1 MPIDL
6 TFLAFGLVVL
16 TAYAVQ
22 TMIGFGSM
30 ILCVTLG
37 ALLMPLPQVLAL
49 AVPVSLLQTGYI
61 ITRHR
66 SAIRFRLLLLE
77 VLPLMVAGAA
87 LSIWLLGDL
96 KAPWLKPAF
105 GGLVLVL
112 SLRELWTRL
121 RRLRPQ
127 HAEAADVSKVAQTG
141 ALFGAGVVHGLFA
154 TGGPLLVYAI
164 GRRKLSKGEFRSTV
178 TAVWFVLNLALVV
191 VYFRAGRLGGDMLA
205 PLLTLVPAVGVGIV
219 AGEVL
224 HHKIDEERFRVVLF
238 VLLAVAAI
246 ALILR

>member
-22 TMIGFGSM
+22 TMIGFGSV

-61 ITRHR
+61 IARHR

-96 KAPWLKPAF
+96 KAPWLRPAF
-105 GGLVLVL
+105 GGLVLAL

-121 RRLRPQ
+121 RPQ
-127 HAEAADVSKVAQTG
+127 ASSGGDVSKVAQTG

-191 VYFRAGRLGGDMLA
+191 VYFRAGRLGGDMVA
-205 PLLTLVPAVGVGIV
+205 PLLTLVPAVGAGIV
-219 AGEVL
+219 AGEAL
-224 HHKIDEERFRVVLF
+224 HHRIDEERFRVVLF